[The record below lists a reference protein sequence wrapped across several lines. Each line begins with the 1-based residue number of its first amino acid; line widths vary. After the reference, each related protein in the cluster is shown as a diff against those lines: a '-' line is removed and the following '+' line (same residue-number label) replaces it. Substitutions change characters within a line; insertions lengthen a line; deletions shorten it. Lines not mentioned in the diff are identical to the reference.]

1 MPKPYLTAKY
11 QKKLMNGHLD
21 NARHT
26 YVHTR
31 VNFKVCLSARPKLV
45 TSNEP
50 ASRGVWLMRGL
61 LLEEY
66 ILILQFI

>member
-1 MPKPYLTAKY
+1 MIEELNILQSITSKGQTVKSGR
-11 QKKLMNGHLD
+11 KI
-21 NARHT
+21 
-26 YVHTR
+26 
-31 VNFKVCLSARPKLV
+31 V